1 MNIMGRKIKLVRS
14 FQLFEVF
21 FYLFRIKTPMCN
33 ALKKLNN
40 IDGKLTE

>member
-1 MNIMGRKIKLVRS
+1 MNIMGRKIKRVRS
-14 FQLFEVF
+14 FQLFGF
-21 FYLFRIKTPMCN
+21 FNLFRIKTPMCN

>member
-1 MNIMGRKIKLVRS
+1 MNIMGRKIKQEREV
-14 FQLFEVF
+14 FNYLFF